1 MTDLNKMP
9 RIILKDVNVEEKN
22 VNIDNVSSRNVNSNN
37 VKCTDKSHHGKGF
50 INCTNVSRKRQEG
63 CYFHLERCCHVCKVA
78 DRGVDKFETCANCQ
92 CVFYCSKSCHY
103 KGGNRMKQS
112 VIQ

>member
-1 MTDLNKMP
+1 MTDLDKMP

-22 VNIDNVSSRNVNSNN
+22 VNIDNVSSRNVNSNT
-37 VKCTDKSHHGKGF
+37 VKYTDKSHHGKGL

-63 CYFHLERCCHVCKVA
+63 CYFHLERYCHVCRVT
-78 DRGVDKFETCANCQ
+78 DRGVDKFKMCAKCQ
-92 CVFYCSKSCHY
+92 CFFYCSKSCHD

-112 VIQ
+112 VMQ